1 MTKRNIAASI
11 RARLLNHARETR
23 QDFNMVL
30 TRYALERLLY
40 RISVSSYRDAF
51 LLKGALLF
59 DLWFD
64 IPHRPT
70 RDADLLRYGSAEIPH
85 LKEIFQALCLI
96 EDNDG
101 IRFQSKTVSATEIRK
116 NSHYTG
122 VRITML
128 GVLDSARC
136 PVQVDIGFGDVVTP
150 APETVHYPVI
160 ITDLEAPSLKVYT
173 RYTVVAEKFEALTT
187 LGIANSRM
195 KDYFDLWVL
204 SQYAEFDGRTLS
216 QAIAAT
222 FERRKTPVPETIPFG
237 LTPAFTQDAQKQTQW
252 DAFLHKN
259 GIKADPLHII
269 CETLITFLMP
279 IAVSVHERKKFTG
292 TWPLGGPWSV

>member
-40 RISVSSYRDAF
+40 RISMSSYRDSF

-70 RDADLLRYGSAEIPH
+70 RDADFLRYGSAEISR
-85 LKEIFQALCLI
+85 LKEIFQELCRI
-96 EDNDG
+96 EDDDG
-101 IRFQSKTVSATEIRK
+101 IKFQSETVSATEIRK
-116 NSHYTG
+116 DSNYAG
-122 VRITML
+122 VRIKML
-128 GVLDSARC
+128 GVLDGARC

-150 APETVHYPVI
+150 APEIVYYPVI
-160 ITDLEAPSLKVYT
+160 INDLDAPNLKVYP
-173 RYTVVAEKFEALTT
+173 RYTVVAEKYEALTS

-204 SQYAEFDGRTLS
+204 SQYAEFDGQTLS

-222 FERRKTPVPETIPFG
+222 FKRRKTPLPEATPFG

-252 DAFLHKN
+252 NAFLRKN
-259 GIKADPLHII
+259 GITADPLHVIA
-269 CETLITFLMP
+269 EALITFLMP
-279 IAVSVHERKKFTG
+279 ITVSAHEGIEFSG
-292 TWPLGGPWSV
+292 NWAFGGPWSV